1 MSRRSDVIASY
12 SRDNS
17 VENSDY
23 SDFEDTKSV
32 KSHASKS
39 KSPQKQRENP
49 NSLTK
54 ERNSYVMVNGKAQL
68 SQKYIMDFMIPY
80 TKKQGRN
87 GSKSP

>member
-32 KSHASKS
+32 KSQASKS
-39 KSPQKQRENP
+39 KSPQK
-49 NSLTK
+49 
-54 ERNSYVMVNGKAQL
+54 
-68 SQKYIMDFMIPY
+68 
-80 TKKQGRN
+80 
-87 GSKSP
+87 